1 MANLQIKGLP
11 DALHEALR
19 ARARAERVTLSEL
32 TTGMLERE
40 LAILSMQSWLQKRA
54 QSSLTKAEIDSVA
67 LIDAIRDDYDRR

>member
-11 DALHEALR
+11 DELHDALR

-32 TTGMLERE
+32 ATGMLERE

-54 QSSLTKAEIDSVA
+54 QSPLAKVDIDSVA

>member
-54 QSSLTKAEIDSVA
+54 QSPLAKAEIDSVA
-67 LIDAIRDDYDRR
+67 LIDAIRDDDDRR